1 MRILAPAKV
10 NLYLR
15 VVGKR
20 ADGYHLVDSI
30 MVPISLYDEI
40 QIARR
45 KKAQGE
51 VTVTCDYPLVPGG
64 RKNLA
69 YKSASLLLGR
79 REVNDPV
86 HIHIQKRIPV
96 GAGLGGGSSDAAAT
110 MLGLNRFRRLG
121 WDKSSMIP
129 MAATLG
135 ADVPFFVH
143 GRVVRARGIGDQ
155 LKPLSFFPRL
165 WMVIL
170 YPGFPV
176 STRWVYKNLDLK
188 LTKLNKNTSLK
199 VRFHGPEE
207 LVPIL
212 VNDLE
217 GVTIRRY
224 PQIAFLKER
233 LIQEGALGALMSGS
247 GSSVFGIFAAEK
259 EPEGPFVACV
269 RRRGSGLI

>member
-1 MRILAPAKV
+1 MRIPAPAKI

-15 VVGKR
+15 VMGKR

-51 VTVTCDYPLVPGG
+51 VTVTCDDPLVPAG

-79 REVNDPV
+79 REVHDPV
-86 HIHIQKRIPV
+86 HIHIQKSIPV

-110 MLGLNRFRRLG
+110 MLGLNRFLRLG

-143 GRVVRARGIGDQ
+143 GRVARARGIGDQ

-176 STRWVYKNLDLK
+176 STRWVYKNLD
-188 LTKLNKNTSLK
+188 
-199 VRFHGPEE
+199 
-207 LVPIL
+207 
-212 VNDLE
+212 
-217 GVTIRRY
+217 
-224 PQIAFLKER
+224 
-233 LIQEGALGALMSGS
+233 
-247 GSSVFGIFAAEK
+247 
-259 EPEGPFVACV
+259 
-269 RRRGSGLI
+269 